1 MGDLVTARHTEDCV
15 YSGQAERCDGSC
27 TEQEKAA

>member
-1 MGDLVTARHTEDCV
+1 MTARHTEDCV
-15 YSGQAERCDGSC
+15 HSGQAERCDGSC